1 MGTHLKQYLIVL
13 CLLQIWFLS
22 FWPARRR
29 AYATS
34 TKPYQ
39 QGNKSIHMNPIE
51 AQLTELHIEQMG
63 GRCGISYDGKTYVE
77 RSTSPAGVA
86 IMSNI

>member
-1 MGTHLKQYLIVL
+1 
-13 CLLQIWFLS
+13 
-22 FWPARRR
+22 
-29 AYATS
+29 
-34 TKPYQ
+34 
-39 QGNKSIHMNPIE
+39 MNPIE

-86 IMSNI
+86 IMSNIWPEAVWYSTCNLERHLVYKPGLGTSNQDIYNM